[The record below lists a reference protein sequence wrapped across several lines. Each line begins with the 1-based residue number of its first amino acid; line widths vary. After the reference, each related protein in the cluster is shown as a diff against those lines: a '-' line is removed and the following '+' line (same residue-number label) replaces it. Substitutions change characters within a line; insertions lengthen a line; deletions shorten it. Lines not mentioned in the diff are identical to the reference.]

1 MTEGDARRK
10 KIIGILQKAS
20 EPVSGS
26 ALAKRLGVSR
36 QVIVQDIALLRT
48 SYENIFSTN
57 RGYLLYE
64 QERQPERARRV
75 VKVRHQKEDIV
86 RELDMVVDAGGQ
98 VVNVIVEHE
107 IYGPLTGEL
116 MIRNRADVR
125 NFMRKVE
132 EYRTKPLTELTDG
145 IHFHTIEAEK
155 EEILD
160 EIVKQWKDAGFLMES

>member
-1 MTEGDARRK
+1 MEGDTRRK
-10 KIIGILQKAS
+10 KIIEILQQES
-20 EPVSGS
+20 RPISGS
-26 ALAKRLGVSR
+26 EIAKRVGVSR

-64 QERQPERARRV
+64 RDSKEKCARRV
-75 VKVRHQKEDIV
+75 VKVKHQKEDIV
-86 RELDMVVDAGGQ
+86 RELDIVVDAGGQ

-125 NFMRKVE
+125 NFMRRVE
-132 EYRTKPLTELTDG
+132 EHQTKPLTDLTG
-145 IHFHTIEAEK
+145 GVHFHTLEAEN
-155 EEILD
+155 EEMLD
-160 EIVKQWKDAGFLMES
+160 EIVKQWKEAGFLIE